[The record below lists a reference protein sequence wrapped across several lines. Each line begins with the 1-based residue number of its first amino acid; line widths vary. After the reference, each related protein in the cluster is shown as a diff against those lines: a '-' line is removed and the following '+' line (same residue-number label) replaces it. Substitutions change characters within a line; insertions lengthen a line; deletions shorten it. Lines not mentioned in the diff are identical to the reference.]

1 MNYRAFWGK
10 HLQRSHQKNE
20 MKRENRLRGLIRK
33 VFRYENSLTEST
45 EIAQRDKNEPQNQ
58 SARENEQECE
68 GSSASSKQKEL
79 SEQYRASECPPKLV
93 DLISEPNDEQPD
105 GKLIKEVSSERFV
118 TLVTN
123 AGVRYDEPKSN
134 PDEAL
139 KRILDGSNPIER
151 FKELT
156 ISDLTPNVR
165 LNHAFEH
172 SAANSLFEFLSL
184 GSERMRLRNYGKKSE
199 SILIESLREYLARH
213 PLDTDELIPSNPLT
227 NQDQVGIDHER
238 LISALKDKDR
248 KKNLI
253 SEKTWK
259 TIRTELEATEH
270 AKKLIAPIAA
280 ELDLPWPLSPKSPL
294 SQSRISDYLGHTV
307 TELLKI
313 NRFGHKKVS
322 VYIACVIHLHRKQ
335 YQNET
340 SDPQNLAD
348 TISTIWSRSRL
359 TEREKKVLELR
370 FGIENQRKHT
380 LSEIKEHFRVTR
392 ERVRQIESK
401 ALHKLRMSDQ
411 YAALPDLLIHDK
423 ERIWDLLT
431 ETDRLKKQEW
441 MEPLEDKL
449 GFEYQMALEVVDE
462 RKHRSM
468 NMSALAYWLDK
479 HFTSDETYWYR
490 HADKQT
496 TEPENQN
503 RINGSLM
510 DFLDEL

>member
-1 MNYRAFWGK
+1 
-10 HLQRSHQKNE
+10 
-20 MKRENRLRGLIRK
+20 
-33 VFRYENSLTEST
+33 
-45 EIAQRDKNEPQNQ
+45 
-58 SARENEQECE
+58 
-68 GSSASSKQKEL
+68 
-79 SEQYRASECPPKLV
+79 
-93 DLISEPNDEQPD
+93 
-105 GKLIKEVSSERFV
+105 
-118 TLVTN
+118 
-123 AGVRYDEPKSN
+123 
-134 PDEAL
+134 
-139 KRILDGSNPIER
+139 
-151 FKELT
+151 
-156 ISDLTPNVR
+156 
-165 LNHAFEH
+165 
-172 SAANSLFEFLSL
+172 
-184 GSERMRLRNYGKKSE
+184 MRLRNYGKKSE

-213 PLDTDELIPSNPLT
+213 PLDTDELIPSNPLK
-227 NQDQVGIDHER
+227 NQDQVGIDYER

-322 VYIACVIHLHRKQ
+322 VYIACVIHLHQKQ

-348 TISTIWSRSRL
+348 TISTIWSNSRL

-401 ALHKLRMSDQ
+401 ALHKLKMSDQ

-449 GFEYQMALEVVDE
+449 GFEYQMALEVVDV